1 MQGQQAGGR
10 VAQLWRYP
18 VKSMLG
24 ERLTTAAIGPSG
36 VQGDRRLALLHRETG
51 RVASAKDPRRWR
63 DLLTLQATGG
73 APEPVRI
80 TLPDG
85 RTVSGQNEQ
94 VDELLSAVL
103 GAPATLTGTPPA
115 AATLDR
121 AVPEAVLAAGV
132 TAVVPVE
139 PSPLG
144 GAAPD
149 TFFDFAPIH
158 LLTTATLDRLAVEL
172 PGGPPQV
179 ERYRP
184 NLVVATPGAG
194 FVENSWVGRQLRIGA
209 ELVLRVLAPTPR
221 CAVPTLAHGRL
232 PRQPD
237 ALRAPARLN
246 RIEPLPGLGPQP
258 CVGAYAQ
265 VVTPGRVAVGDAVEL
280 D

>member
-1 MQGQQAGGR
+1 M
-10 VAQLWRYP
+10 AQLWRYP

-24 ERLTTAAIGPSG
+24 ESLTTATVGPGG

-51 RVASAKDPRRWR
+51 RVVSAKDPRRWR
-63 DLLTLQATGG
+63 DLLTFQATGG
-73 APEPVRI
+73 GSEPVRI

-85 RTVSGQNEQ
+85 RTVSGRNEQ
-94 VDELLSAVL
+94 ADELLSAVL
-103 GAPATLTGTPPA
+103 GTPVTLTDTPPA
-115 AATLDR
+115 GATLDR

-132 TAVVPVE
+132 TAVVPVD

-144 GAAPD
+144 GAAPG

-158 LLTTATLDRLAVEL
+158 LLTTAALGRLAVEL
-172 PGGPPQV
+172 PDGPPQA

-184 NLVVATPGAG
+184 NLVVATPETG
-194 FVENSWVGRQLRIGA
+194 FVENSWVGRRLRIGG

-232 PRQPD
+232 PRRPD